1 MKCSVWNCGN
11 DTKTDSNMSFFG
23 FPRKKEYLQRWLKFC
38 RCPANHFNPNMY
50 RVCMEHFKQEDIME
64 VNEKMVLRLGAI
76 PCINKNGRSRTK
88 IQKEKLNDYQEKNER
103 CESSYLND
111 TNTSEDLKSAYA
123 LEIYHVN
130 EPINIKYEK
139 DDDPFVHNITNTKD
153 ILKTDFDIKYEHE
166 YSNSQENNSI
176 SAQTNDNI
184 VTEVEYGATAEAF
197 IINEDSCCSAA
208 SESMANKVNG
218 RAIKR
223 KLSPTETIEWL
234 REGPTTN
241 CNKLNPK
248 QKGIMAQFMSAH
260 TDLAKSSMPNC
271 AQGRS
276 TAHKLW
282 KELSKQLNAEGPPT
296 KKAKLWKKVYAD
308 LKYKTKRK
316 LSLNKERNLTAAEE
330 LIVEAAGL
338 DASISGNTIIQTYSS
353 SRSVPVTVA
362 SRPASRASTSSRS
375 SEANSIASS
384 SCSNLPASIWTRPVS
399 KVATPR
405 RTNIKAALLEEN
417 IKLTADHQKV
427 MGETFDRLL
436 QINYRQLK
444 IDERKLEISERQL
457 DVSRKILAMKEEKH
471 RVEMAE
477 KDINLQIKTIELQQ
491 LQLNLK
497 KGK

>member
-1 MKCSVWNCGN
+1 
-11 DTKTDSNMSFFG
+11 
-23 FPRKKEYLQRWLKFC
+23 
-38 RCPANHFNPNMY
+38 
-50 RVCMEHFKQEDIME
+50 
-64 VNEKMVLRLGAI
+64 MVLRLGAI

-234 REGPTTN
+234 REGPTFSNTTN
-241 CNKLNPK
+241 HEQFKRLVNMMTERPDIVLKYRGNSKVNIQNFWDDVTNQLNMLGPPC
-248 QKGIMAQFMSAH
+248 
-260 TDLAKSSMPNC
+260 KSS
-271 AQGRS
+271 
-276 TAHKLW
+276 
-282 KELSKQLNAEGPPT
+282 
-296 KKAKLWKKVYAD
+296 KAWRKVWVD
-308 LKYKTKRK
+308 YKSHIRRK
-316 LSLNKERNLTAAEE
+316 LSLNKAPENERQCLFSDLEE
-330 LIVEAAGL
+330 
-338 DASISGNTIIQTYSS
+338 
-353 SRSVPVTVA
+353 TVIKICRFE
-362 SRPASRASTSSRS
+362 SSTSLSR
-375 SEANSIASS
+375 N
-384 SCSNLPASIWTRPVS
+384 
-399 KVATPR
+399 
-405 RTNIKAALLEEN
+405 
-417 IKLTADHQKV
+417 
-427 MGETFDRLL
+427 
-436 QINYRQLK
+436 
-444 IDERKLEISERQL
+444 LEISNCRTASEEMVTFPPKMQISEDASDGSMQPAPADDMSSDSRRKDNNSFPSIIVSNTDPAS
-457 DVSRKILAMKEEKH
+457 DVR
-471 RVEMAE
+471 
-477 KDINLQIKTIELQQ
+477 DITSQNFREVTLPSQKQQKYDTATQALLQKQISIQEHFYKKSIELSKRNNKK
-491 LQLNLK
+491 LDEIATNLETLSK
-497 KGK
+497 ANKYFAKTQANMLHEMRRHNRVMEDLKREQIDRTLMLERHNL